1 MDISDEATRIEEAA
15 RTAALANA
23 AVAARRSAL
32 KPIGLCLNCD
42 DKVGEGVL
50 FCHPTC
56 TEDYEHWQ
64 AAQKRTGRTGD

>member
-23 AVAARRSAL
+23 AVLARRSAL
-32 KPIGLCLNCD
+32 KPIGMCLNCD
-42 DKVGEGVL
+42 DPVGPAVL
-50 FCHPTC
+50 FCDPTC
-56 TEDYEHWQ
+56 THDYEAWQ